1 MGAGLSWHIK
11 PSTMGN
17 QVDNP
22 LTKTIQEGL
31 ALASIA
37 QDDPSTLRGDDP
49 FPRTRMHRDRNTR

>member
-1 MGAGLSWHIK
+1 
-11 PSTMGN
+11 MGN

-37 QDDPSTLRGDDP
+37 QDDPSTLPGDDP